1 MSELQMKSTI
11 KAMQRFLKEETSRV
25 KGAKEYVKQISKQAG
40 KTITPALASG
50 YYKAEKN
57 YTWIH
62 KYMTE
67 SEFWNFARECIKNS
81 YDYDTFENKII
92 QFIYD
97 RALDENLKEDLHYLY
112 RYIQGV
118 KV

>member
-1 MSELQMKSTI
+1 
-11 KAMQRFLKEETSRV
+11 
-25 KGAKEYVKQISKQAG
+25 
-40 KTITPALASG
+40 
-50 YYKAEKN
+50 
-57 YTWIH
+57 
-62 KYMTE
+62 MTE
-67 SEFWNFARECIKNS
+67 SEFWDFARECVKNN

-97 RALDENLKEDLHYLY
+97 RTLDESLKVDLENLY